1 MIQHTQSKGATFML
15 RFRPRFSILTA
26 LLLMT
31 IVGMVFAVVHVR
43 NRAASLELELRT
55 LAYENRQLRDEVG
68 ALSIDDPS
76 KIYAIRVRTDDDRT
90 WKWRV
95 WVPEGTNVEVRY
107 QWVDVPRV
115 GIPREQGSVSLN
127 SGEQWVSMKVRRDHS
142 GKNWMAYVET
152 KSGSNGTSIKNESQ
166 WFDGDNMAAIVDGVG
181 YMTKVDVDDSK
192 PFILER
198 DRAAKVNSS
207 AEIKK
212 WTPQRQ
218 GLLFG

>member
-95 WVPEGTNVEVRY
+95 
-107 QWVDVPRV
+107 
-115 GIPREQGSVSLN
+115 
-127 SGEQWVSMKVRRDHS
+127 
-142 GKNWMAYVET
+142 
-152 KSGSNGTSIKNESQ
+152 SGSRGHECRSEVS
-166 WFDGDNMAAIVDGVG
+166 VG
-181 YMTKVDVDDSK
+181 
-192 PFILER
+192 
-198 DRAAKVNSS
+198 
-207 AEIKK
+207 
-212 WTPQRQ
+212 
-218 GLLFG
+218 

>member
-1 MIQHTQSKGATFML
+1 
-15 RFRPRFSILTA
+15 
-26 LLLMT
+26 
-31 IVGMVFAVVHVR
+31 
-43 NRAASLELELRT
+43 
-55 LAYENRQLRDEVG
+55 
-68 ALSIDDPS
+68 
-76 KIYAIRVRTDDDRT
+76 
-90 WKWRV
+90 
-95 WVPEGTNVEVRY
+95 
-107 QWVDVPRV
+107 
-115 GIPREQGSVSLN
+115 
-127 SGEQWVSMKVRRDHS
+127 MKVRRDHS